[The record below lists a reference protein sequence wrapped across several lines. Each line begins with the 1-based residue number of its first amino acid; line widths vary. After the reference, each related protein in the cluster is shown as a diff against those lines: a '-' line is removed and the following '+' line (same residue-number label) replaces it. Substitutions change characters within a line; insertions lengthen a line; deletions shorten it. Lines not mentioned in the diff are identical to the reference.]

1 MQKTPRTA
9 NTYMCKKC
17 NFECSKQSDFDR
29 HLATTKHRNRTNN
42 SNLEHGST
50 QETSKTFICICGKKY
65 SARNSLW
72 YHKKKCTFHEP
83 IEEEPI
89 SSSEDKLLI
98 EQLMKDNS
106 ELKNMFVS
114 VLEQFQL
121 SQQQNQENTK
131 VIVEQNQENTK
142 VIVEQNQENTKV
154 LANTIVES
162 MSKMGNTTNN
172 NIDNRKIT
180 INQYLTETC
189 VNAENI
195 HDFTDRFVEGCGG
208 FFENNWRKIDC
219 GQVDFVDNTRE
230 TFFKYLAE
238 NPQHMKFVQTTD
250 VKRGVLYLKKK
261 EKDGRIEDSSF
272 VKYED
277 GFGWAGNYIQHRLL
291 QKLVPLQTF
300 AIDTLKRECGN
311 PPLEDDYSSKRDYD
325 EACDRY
331 KDHRGK
337 AGRGIL
343 FQIHRAYN
351 FIDRKGECIK
361 IMEKSK
367 IQHGFENKYPYPLL
381 L

>member
-1 MQKTPRTA
+1 MTSVQTRKHA
-9 NTYMCKKC
+9 SKYICEKC

-29 HLATTKHRNRTNN
+29 HLLTAKHVKLTNT
-42 SNLEHGST
+42 SLGLT
-50 QETSKTFICICGKKY
+50 QNVNKLVCNCGKTY
-65 SARNSLW
+65 SHRQSL
-72 YHKKKCTFHEP
+72 YNHKKKCTFHEP

-114 VLEQFQL
+114 VLEQFQI
-121 SQQQNQENTK
+121 SQQ
-131 VIVEQNQENTK
+131 
-142 VIVEQNQENTKV
+142 QNQENTKV

-162 MSKMGNTTNN
+162 MSKMGNTMNIGNN
-172 NIDNRKIT
+172 NKIT

>member
-1 MQKTPRTA
+1 MEIRKGSKNA
-9 NTYMCKKC
+9 VKYICKKC
-17 NFECSKQSDFDR
+17 NFECSKKSNYE
-29 HLATTKHRNRTNN
+29 KHIM
-42 SNLEHGST
+42 
-50 QETSKTFICICGKKY
+50 TSKHKSEKVGNDVSLYQCEECEKQFKT
-65 SARNSLW
+65 NSGLW
-72 YHKKKCTFHEP
+72 KHKKKCTVQEP
-83 IEEEPI
+83 AEEEEPI
-89 SSSEDKLLI
+89 GSSEDKLLI
-98 EQLMKDNS
+98 EQLMKSNN

-114 VLEQFQL
+114 VLQQFQV
-121 SQQQNQENTK
+121 SQQQFQ
-131 VIVEQNQENTK
+131 VSQQ
-142 VIVEQNQENTKV
+142 QNQENTKV

-195 HDFTDRFVEGCGG
+195 HDFTDRFVEGCGQ
-208 FFENNWRKIDC
+208 FFENNWRKIDR
-219 GQVDFVDNTRE
+219 GEVDFVGKTRD

-261 EKDGRIEDSSF
+261 QSQMQSAMPATDSRIEEFSF

-277 GFGWAGNYIQHRLL
+277 GFEWAGNYIQHRLL

-300 AIDTLKRECGN
+300 AIDILKRECGN
-311 PPLEDDYSSKRDYD
+311 PPAEEDYSSERDYE

-331 KDHRGK
+331 TTDKCNIGHR
-337 AGRGIL
+337 IMV
-343 FQIHRAYN
+343 QINGAYN
-351 FIDRKGECIK
+351 FIDRKGNIA

-367 IQHGFENKYPYPLL
+367 IQGDRGLCY
-381 L
+381 

>member
-1 MQKTPRTA
+1 MHNQKMHNNDA
-9 NTYMCKKC
+9 KYICEKC
-17 NFECSKQSDFDR
+17 NFECSKKSNYNLHVSTAKHGRQQSSSIINKFVCDICNKQYKDR
-29 HLATTKHRNRTNN
+29 
-42 SNLEHGST
+42 SG
-50 QETSKTFICICGKKY
+50 
-65 SARNSLW
+65 LW
-72 YHKKKCTFHEP
+72 RHKKKCTAQEP
-83 IEEEPI
+83 ATVTEETTTII

-98 EQLMKDNS
+98 EQLMKDNC

-114 VLEQFQL
+114 VLEQFQV
-121 SQQQNQENTK
+121 SQQ
-131 VIVEQNQENTK
+131 
-142 VIVEQNQENTKV
+142 QNQENTKV

-162 MSKMGNTTNN
+162 MSKMGNTMNIGNN
-172 NIDNRKIT
+172 NKIT

-351 FIDRKGECIK
+351 FIDRKGGCIK

>member
-1 MQKTPRTA
+1 MITRCPPKPA
-9 NTYMCKKC
+9 NTYMCESC
-17 NFECSKQSDFDR
+17 NFKCSKQSDFNR
-29 HLATTKHRNRTNN
+29 HILTAKHQKIINGNTHDNQVIPK
-42 SNLEHGST
+42 EY
-50 QETSKTFICICGKKY
+50 ICDCGKKY
-65 SARNSLW
+65 NFASGLSR
-72 YHKKKCTFHEP
+72 HKKKCTFHEP
-83 IEEEPI
+83 IAEEPI

-98 EQLMKDNS
+98 EQLMKSNN

-114 VLEQFQL
+114 VLQQFQV
-121 SQQQNQENTK
+121 SQQQFQ
-131 VIVEQNQENTK
+131 VSQQ
-142 VIVEQNQENTKV
+142 QNQENTKV

-195 HDFTDRFVEGCGG
+195 HDFTDRFVEGCGQ
-208 FFENNWRKIDC
+208 FFENNWRKIDR
-219 GQVDFVDNTRE
+219 GEVDFVGKTRD

-261 EKDGRIEDSSF
+261 QSQMQSAMPATDSRIEEFSF

-277 GFGWAGNYIQHRLL
+277 GFEWAGNYIQHRLL

-300 AIDTLKRECGN
+300 AIDILKRECGN
-311 PPLEDDYSSKRDYD
+311 PPAEEDYSSERDYE

-331 KDHRGK
+331 TTDKCNIGHR
-337 AGRGIL
+337 IMV
-343 FQIHRAYN
+343 QINGAYN
-351 FIDRKGECIK
+351 FIDRKGNIA

-367 IQHGFENKYPYPLL
+367 IQGDRGLCY
-381 L
+381 

>member
-1 MQKTPRTA
+1 
-9 NTYMCKKC
+9 MCKKC

-98 EQLMKDNS
+98 EQLMKDNC

-114 VLEQFQL
+114 VLEQFQM

-131 VIVEQNQENTK
+131 
-142 VIVEQNQENTKV
+142 
-154 LANTIVES
+154 AIVES
-162 MSKMGNTTNN
+162 MSKMGNTT

-195 HDFTDRFVEGCGG
+195 HDFTDRFVEGCG
-208 FFENNWRKIDC
+208 
-219 GQVDFVDNTRE
+219 
-230 TFFKYLAE
+230 
-238 NPQHMKFVQTTD
+238 
-250 VKRGVLYLKKK
+250 
-261 EKDGRIEDSSF
+261 
-272 VKYED
+272 
-277 GFGWAGNYIQHRLL
+277 
-291 QKLVPLQTF
+291 
-300 AIDTLKRECGN
+300 
-311 PPLEDDYSSKRDYD
+311 
-325 EACDRY
+325 
-331 KDHRGK
+331 
-337 AGRGIL
+337 
-343 FQIHRAYN
+343 
-351 FIDRKGECIK
+351 
-361 IMEKSK
+361 
-367 IQHGFENKYPYPLL
+367 
-381 L
+381 

>member
-1 MQKTPRTA
+1 MITQKTPKTSNKLICEKCSFNCSNKQDYTRHLTTA
-9 NTYMCKKC
+9 KHQRIINGNSHDTKIIPKEYMC
-17 NFECSKQSDFDR
+17 D
-29 HLATTKHRNRTNN
+29 
-42 SNLEHGST
+42 
-50 QETSKTFICICGKKY
+50 CGKKY
-65 SARNSLW
+65 NFASGLSR
-72 YHKKKCTFHEP
+72 HKKKCMFKEP
-83 IEEEPI
+83 VEEEETSS

-114 VLEQFQL
+114 VLEQFQM

-131 VIVEQNQENTK
+131 AIVEQNQENTK
-142 VIVEQNQENTKV
+142 
-154 LANTIVES
+154 AIVES

-172 NIDNRKIT
+172 DNRKIT

-230 TFFKYLAE
+230 TFFKYLGE
-238 NPQHMKFVQTTD
+238 NPQHMKLVQTTD

-311 PPLEDDYSSKRDYD
+311 PPLEDDYSSERDYE

-331 KDHRGK
+331 NDQRGK

-343 FQIHRAYN
+343 FQINRAYN
-351 FIDRKGECIK
+351 FIDRKVECIK

-367 IQHGFENKYPYPLL
+367 IQQGSENQLCIRDPRFF
-381 L
+381 

>member
-1 MQKTPRTA
+1 MTSVQTRKHA
-9 NTYMCKKC
+9 SKYICEKC
-17 NFECSKQSDFDR
+17 NFKCSKQSDFDR
-29 HLATTKHRNRTNN
+29 HLLTAKHVKLTNT
-42 SNLEHGST
+42 SLGLT
-50 QETSKTFICICGKKY
+50 QNVNKIVCNCGKTY
-65 SARNSLW
+65 SHRQSL
-72 YHKKKCTFHEP
+72 YNHKKKCTFHEP

-98 EQLMKDNS
+98 EQLMKDNC

-114 VLEQFQL
+114 VLEQFQI
-121 SQQQNQENTK
+121 SQQ
-131 VIVEQNQENTK
+131 
-142 VIVEQNQENTKV
+142 QNQENTKV

-208 FFENNWRKIDC
+208 FFENNWRKIDS

-311 PPLEDDYSSKRDYD
+311 PPFEDDYSSKRDYD

-343 FQIHRAYN
+343 FKIHRAYN

-367 IQHGFENKYPYPLL
+367 IQH
-381 L
+381 

>member
-1 MQKTPRTA
+1 MTSVQTRKPA
-9 NTYMCKKC
+9 SKYICEKC
-17 NFECSKQSDFDR
+17 NFKCSKQSDFDR
-29 HLATTKHRNRTNN
+29 HLLTAKHVKLTNT
-42 SNLEHGST
+42 SLGLT
-50 QETSKTFICICGKKY
+50 QNVNKIVCNCGKTY
-65 SARNSLW
+65 SHRQSL
-72 YHKKKCTFHEP
+72 YNHKKKCTFHEP

-89 SSSEDKLLI
+89 GSSEDKLLI
-98 EQLMKDNS
+98 EQLMKSNN

-114 VLEQFQL
+114 VLEQFQVSQQQFQV

-131 VIVEQNQENTK
+131 
-142 VIVEQNQENTKV
+142 
-154 LANTIVES
+154 AIVES

-195 HDFTDRFVEGCGG
+195 HDFTDRFVEGCGQ
-208 FFENNWRKIDC
+208 FFENNWRKIDR
-219 GQVDFVDNTRE
+219 GEVDFVGKTRD

-261 EKDGRIEDSSF
+261 QSQMQSAMPATDSRIEEFSF

-277 GFGWAGNYIQHRLL
+277 GFEWAGNYIQHRLL

-300 AIDTLKRECGN
+300 AIDILKRECGN
-311 PPLEDDYSSKRDYD
+311 PPAEEDYSSERDYE

-331 KDHRGK
+331 TTDKCNIGHR
-337 AGRGIL
+337 IMV
-343 FQIHRAYN
+343 QINGAYN
-351 FIDRKGECIK
+351 FIDRKGNIA

-367 IQHGFENKYPYPLL
+367 IQGDRGLCY
-381 L
+381 

>member
-1 MQKTPRTA
+1 MTSVQTRKHA
-9 NTYMCKKC
+9 SKYICEKC
-17 NFECSKQSDFDR
+17 NFKCSKQSDFDR
-29 HLATTKHRNRTNN
+29 HLLTAKHVKLTNT
-42 SNLEHGST
+42 SLGLT
-50 QETSKTFICICGKKY
+50 QNVNKIVCNCGKTY
-65 SARNSLW
+65 SHRQSL
-72 YHKKKCTFHEP
+72 YNHKKKCTFHEP

-98 EQLMKDNS
+98 EQLMKDNC

-114 VLEQFQL
+114 VLEQFQI
-121 SQQQNQENTK
+121 SQQ
-131 VIVEQNQENTK
+131 
-142 VIVEQNQENTKV
+142 QNQENTKV

-208 FFENNWRKIDC
+208 FFENNWRKIDS